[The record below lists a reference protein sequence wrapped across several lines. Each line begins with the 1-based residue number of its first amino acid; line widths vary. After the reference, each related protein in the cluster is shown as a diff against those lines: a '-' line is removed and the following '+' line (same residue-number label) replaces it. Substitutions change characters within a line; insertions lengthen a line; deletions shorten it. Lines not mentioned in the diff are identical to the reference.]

1 MPDEPTASAPTTEVA
16 PGAPAADL
24 GGAAPASSSADVA
37 RIAPLELFVAFSEMA
52 LSGFGGVLPFAYRA
66 LVERRNWVSREEFA
80 RLLALGQVLPGP
92 TICNIAVMFGYRSS
106 GVSGAAAAL
115 AGMIALPITIVLSL
129 GVAYKRF
136 GDVPAVHR
144 ALVGMSAVAAGL
156 ILATA
161 IKMARAVPRRLL
173 PIVLSVLAFAGV
185 GIARWPLIAV
195 IAVLGPVAIFVAW
208 KEGDVA

>member
-1 MPDEPTASAPTTEVA
+1 MPVMSDDSPAARAAPAPQIARVA
-16 PGAPAADL
+16 PGADI
-24 GGAAPASSSADVA
+24 A
-37 RIAPLELFVAFSEMA
+37 RIAPLELFLAFSEMA

-66 LVERRNWVSREEFA
+66 MVERRKWVTREEFA

-92 TICNIAVMFGYRSS
+92 TICNIAVMFGYRSA
-106 GVSGAAAAL
+106 GISGAAASL
-115 AGMIALPITIVLSL
+115 AGMIALPIAIVLSL
-129 GVAYKRF
+129 GVAYRRF

-161 IKMARAVPRRLL
+161 IKMARAVPRRAL
-173 PIVLSVLAFAGV
+173 PIVLAVLAFAGV
-185 GIARWPLIAV
+185 GIVRWSLIAV
-195 IAVLGPVAIFVAW
+195 VAVLGPVAIFVAW

>member
-1 MPDEPTASAPTTEVA
+1 LIATPPRDVA
-16 PGAPAADL
+16 PP
-24 GGAAPASSSADVA
+24 
-37 RIAPLELFVAFSEMA
+37 RIAPLELFVAFSGMA

-66 LVERRNWVSREEFA
+66 MVERRAWVTREEFA

-92 TICNIAVMFGYRSS
+92 TICNLAVIFGYRSS
-106 GVSGAAAAL
+106 GVAGAGAAL
-115 AGMIALPITIVLSL
+115 AGMVALPVAIVLGL
-129 GVAYKRF
+129 GAVYDRF
-136 GDVPAVHR
+136 GDVPAVRR

-173 PIVLSVLAFAGV
+173 PAALCVLAFVGV
-185 GIARWPLIAV
+185 GLVRFSLIAV

-208 KEGDVA
+208 KESDVA